1 MRKFSRHVFPPLAAF
16 IALGSLWYAIDALRQ
31 GWRFDSYVAVLIG
44 EAVLFS
50 LAACAVWFQWKS
62 HRLLALLCGIALVL
76 YAMSVILL
84 GWEDVGGAEVAV
96 PLATLCVLV
105 GILGFVV
112 SSKERAHV

>member
-31 GWRFDSYVAVLIG
+31 GWRFDSYVAMLIG
-44 EAVLFS
+44 EAVLFG
-50 LAACAVWFQWKS
+50 LAACAVWFQWRS
-62 HRLLALLCGIALVL
+62 RRLLALLCGIALIF

-84 GWEDVGGAEVAV
+84 GWEDVGGSVVAV
-96 PLATLCVLV
+96 PLAIFSVFV

-112 SSKERAHV
+112 SSKELARV